1 MDLLTPKQLDDIGR
15 QIVDAAFKVHSTFG
29 PGLLEHVYQVSLAH
43 ELEKRGFHVEREV
56 PVDVEYD
63 GIKFA
68 AAYRIDLLVNNAVI
82 IEIKCVEGYHS
93 THGSQLV
100 TYLKLANKR
109 LGYLINFNVP
119 TIKEG
124 LKRFVR

>member
-1 MDLLTPKQLDDIGR
+1 MEIPIPEFLDDIGR
-15 QIVDAAFKVHSTFG
+15 QIVDAAFKVHTTFG
-29 PGLLEHVYQVSLAH
+29 PGLLEHVYQVCLVH
-43 ELEKRGFHVEREV
+43 ELEKRGFHVQREV

-63 GIKFA
+63 GIKFV

-82 IEIKCVEGYHS
+82 IELKCAEGYHA

-109 LGYLINFNVP
+109 LGYLINFNVS

-124 LKRFVR
+124 IKRFAR